1 MFVLV
6 VIALGVVPCAVIP
19 RIHYLKILWP
29 IVGRIVVDMVDNLIT
44 SKRTA
49 NLKPCYNTVQPLL
62 IPIDGNEN
70 VALLVDGARAFFPP
84 RSFKP
89 SIAGEPQI
97 VGVAVTPA
105 VATGIGAVGHA
116 ASIHTATIISQ
127 MCSKYDG
134 LRK

>member
-1 MFVLV
+1 MFVPV
-6 VIALGVVPCAVIP
+6 VIALGEVPCAVIP

-62 IPIDGNEN
+62 IPVDGNEN

-89 SIAGEPQI
+89 SITGESQV

-105 VATGIGAVGHA
+105 VATGIGAIRNTTD
-116 ASIHTATIISQ
+116 IHTVSIISY
-127 MCSKYDG
+127 MRSLYDG